1 MEDSRV
7 DRLFALARAGRLSR
21 RQLLETGL
29 RLGLASPVILSLIE
43 AAPRSVGAA
52 PGNSLSV
59 VTAPRTAQEGSSGT
73 LQVLLTAGT
82 EDIDP
87 HYSYSTLSSTVAL
100 MVYEMLLILKGDS
113 ADEFEPM
120 LAESWEASED
130 QSTYTFKLFPD
141 VMFQD
146 GTPANA
152 QAVKDSYTRWIE
164 LEGSPVNVITRF
176 CDSPDK
182 MEVVDETTLRFNLG
196 SPQPLFLAAMASAYG
211 PSVISPTAI
220 AENATKEDPYA
231 HEWAKASAVG
241 SGPYTLESNSL
252 NEGLVLKK
260 FDGYHRGWEGNHF
273 DQIIFRVVPEDGT
286 RRQLLERGEADAAA
300 FNLTFEAVEAM
311 RSNPDLQVVEYPTTA
326 VSWVIM
332 NAPRLLTK
340 EVRQG
345 LSYAF
350 PYDDVINEVFKG
362 LMKRSGPIADSV
374 RGYDPDVFL
383 YQTDLDKAKELILAG
398 GFKEGDVFEYM
409 VDSTLESEQVIAQ
422 LFQANLQ
429 QMGFDLELVSVDY
442 ATLEAT
448 VFGDAPPE
456 ERPHMIAGW
465 GWWPDYNDPWNQL
478 WPNFTEANVGGGGSN
493 AGGWVNERFEEIMAE
508 AEHFENEEQL
518 DELMK
523 EAQNI
528 LTEQDPPVIYYGQV
542 VRYTVLGADIQ
553 GFVPNP
559 LYLDSFNIYG
569 MSRATS

>member
-130 QSTYTFKLFPD
+130 QSTYTFKLYPD

>member
-1 MEDSRV
+1 MEASRV

-29 RLGLASPVILSLIE
+29 RLGLASPIILSLIE

-59 VTAPRTAQEGSSGT
+59 VTAPHTAQEGSSGT

-100 MVYEMLLILKGDS
+100 MVYEMLLILKGAS

-130 QSTYTFKLFPD
+130 QSTYTFKLYPD

-152 QAVKDSYTRWIE
+152 QAIKDSYTRWIE

-182 MEVVDETTLRFNLG
+182 MEVVDDTTLRFNLG

-493 AGGWVNERFEEIMAE
+493 AGGWVNERFEEIMAQ
-508 AEHFENEEQL
+508 AEHFESEEQL
-518 DELMK
+518 DKLMK

-542 VRYTVLGADIQ
+542 VRYTVLGKDIQ

-559 LYLDSFNIYG
+559 LYLDSFNAYG

>member
-1 MEDSRV
+1 VEHARV
-7 DRLFALARAGRLSR
+7 TRLFSLARAGRLSR
-21 RQLLETGL
+21 RQVLETGL
-29 RLGLASPVILSLIE
+29 RLGLASPVIVSLIE
-43 AAPRSVGAA
+43 ATPKTAAAAPAVPASAPSAAGAA
-52 PGNSLSV
+52 
-59 VTAPRTAQEGSSGT
+59 QDDSSGT
-73 LQVLLTAGT
+73 LVVLLVAGT

-100 MVYEMLLILKGDS
+100 AVYEMLLILKGDS
-113 ADEFEPM
+113 TDEFDPM
-120 LAESWEASED
+120 LAESWEVSED
-130 QSTYTFKLFPD
+130 QSTYTFKLYPD
-141 VMFQD
+141 VQFQD

-220 AENATKEDPYA
+220 AENATEEDPYA

-241 SGPYTLESNSL
+241 SGPYILESNSI
-252 NEGLVLKK
+252 NEGLVLKR

-273 DQIIFRVVPEDGT
+273 DEIIFRVVPEDGT
-286 RRQLLERGEADAAA
+286 RRQLLERGEADASA
-300 FNLTFEAVEAM
+300 FNLTFEAVDAM

-332 NAPRLLTK
+332 NAPRIQTK

-350 PYDDVINEVFKG
+350 PYDDVINVVFKG

-374 RGYDPDVFL
+374 KGYDPDVFL
-383 YQTDLDKAKELILAG
+383 YQTDLDKAKELIVAG
-398 GFKEGDVFEYM
+398 GFTEGDVFEYM
-409 VDSTLESEQVIAQ
+409 VDATSESEQVIAQ

-429 QMGFDLELVSVDY
+429 QMGFDLELASVDY
-442 ATLEAT
+442 ATLEST
-448 VFGDAPPE
+448 IFGDAPPE
-456 ERPHMIAGW
+456 ERPHMIGGW

-493 AGGWVNERFEEIMAE
+493 AGAWVNARFEEIMAE
-508 AEHFENEEQL
+508 AEHYTGEEQL
-518 DELMK
+518 ATLMK

-542 VRYTVLGADIQ
+542 VRYTVLGKDIQ

-559 LYLDSFNIYG
+559 LYLDSFNFYG
-569 MSRATS
+569 MSRPTS